1 MGTKMIHS
9 GSIQRIL
16 AEHAIIF
23 LLLSHCLPH
32 GPLPHPQGQEWSTS
46 LTLTYDTYISL
57 TLFCLPFLL
66 LRILMMTLSPTR

>member
-46 LTLTYDTYISL
+46 LTLRPMTHM
-57 TLFCLPFLL
+57 FL
-66 LRILMMTLSPTR
+66 